1 MEETRSKLVEIGNE
15 ILDENLSIKGDEW
28 LKKIIERWNFEGF
41 RTKFIFQDIG
51 IGKTTLREWRN
62 KEKKPSIDN
71 LKKLSDYFHIELS
84 LLRDM
89 FDIPVNICPVTEVD
103 FQKHFGHMLRDMFFN
118 NTTKSYSRI
127 ALQLDI
133 TPETIKSWI
142 SGNTIPSDKSL
153 EKLTQF
159 GLIFNP
165 EKRYN
170 YIEKFFNSLSNN
182 KDIKQSFENFEPTA
196 KYDNWSYWKVSFL
209 NTKRIPLKRFLYIIN
224 YRKLS
229 VEKAISIWLGSGEE
243 QYTISGIFVPTEPI
257 EKDID
262 ESWKEVF
269 GNASVEDIVN
279 GKKKVEQK
287 TPFITEIENTNVADN
302 IVAETETT
310 DKDIRSIDY
319 LYNENFHKLCQSFGL
334 EKPDYLADYK
344 KNHKIT
350 DKDFEEL
357 QMREIY
363 MSYDTARQLYV
374 LLQDKNLY
382 EQNLI
387 RLVLDNAIQH
397 ILTNFSDSKLFKN
410 KEKEI

>member
-28 LKKIIERWNFEGF
+28 FKKIIERWNFEGF

-71 LKKLSDYFHIELS
+71 LKKLSDYFYIDLS
-84 LLRDM
+84 VLRDM
-89 FDIPVNICPVTEVD
+89 FDIPENICPVTEIA
-103 FQKHFGHMLRDMFFN
+103 FKKYLGNLLREIFKK
-118 NTTKSYSRI
+118 NTTKSISRI
-127 ALQLDI
+127 ALQLD
-133 TPETIKSWI
+133 TVNSVLKAWVD
-142 SGNTIPSDKSL
+142 GKAIPSDKSL

-170 YIEKFFNSLSNN
+170 YVKSFYNSLKNDEEKLQAYN
-182 KDIKQSFENFEPTA
+182 AFRHYVRTDDIYNFENKGNISLT
-196 KYDNWSYWKVSFL
+196 SFL
-209 NTKRIPLKRFLYIIN
+209 SIIN
-224 YRKLS
+224 YRKVS
-229 VEKAISIWLGSGEE
+229 IEKAVCIWLGSDEE
-243 QYTISGIFVPTEPI
+243 KYTISGIYVPTEPNKNDTDK
-257 EKDID
+257 E
-262 ESWKEVF
+262 WKEVF
-269 GNASVEDIVN
+269 GNASVEDIIN
-279 GKKKVEQK
+279 GKKEISI
-287 TPFITEIENTNVADN
+287 PIGTEIENTNVADN
-302 IVAETETT
+302 VIAETETT

-350 DKDFEEL
+350 DRDFEDL